1 MTVAG
6 GVATGGAHLE
16 DWVGRQETA
25 RDVIT
30 VDPLARFEAILDHD
44 GPEPGTGAPVPPGA
58 HWLYFLNRARQSAIG
73 ADGHPERGGFMP
85 PVALP
90 RRMFAGARYEFRAP
104 LRAGMD
110 VTRTSEIVSVKS
122 KEGKSGALV
131 FVTVRHDYEGAQG
144 AGLSEEQDIV
154 YRDAPK
160 PGAPAPT
167 PAAAPEGASWR
178 RTIEPDPV
186 LLFRYSAVTF
196 NGHRIH
202 YDRDYC
208 RDVEGYPGLVV
219 HGPLIATY
227 LMDLCARERPGVA
240 LARFSFKAVSPLFD
254 AAPFTV
260 NAAPGEDGGWTLWAA
275 NPDGGLAMQ
284 ASAAFVS

>member
-1 MTVAG
+1 MRQG
-6 GVATGGAHLE
+6 TGETTSTARPE
-16 DWVGRQETA
+16 DWVGRRETA

-30 VDPLARFEAILDHD
+30 ADPLARFEAILDHD
-44 GPEPGTGAPVPPGA
+44 GPEPGADTAVPPGA

-73 ADGHPERGGFMP
+73 PDGHPERGGFMP

-104 LRAGMD
+104 LAVGMT

-122 KEGKSGALV
+122 KAGKSGALV
-131 FVTVRHDYEGAQG
+131 FVTVRHDYQG
-144 AGLSEEQDIV
+144 AGGAGLTEEQDIV
-154 YRDAPK
+154 YREAPE
-160 PGAPAPT
+160 PGAAPPT
-167 PAAAPEGASWR
+167 PPAAPEGASWS

-219 HGPLIATY
+219 HGPLIATF
-227 LMDLCARERPGVA
+227 LMDLCAQERPDAA
-240 LARFSFKAVSPLFD
+240 LRRFAFKAMSPLFD
-254 AAPFTV
+254 IAPFTV
-260 NAAPGEDGGWTLWAA
+260 NAAPADGGGWALWAA
-275 NPDGGLAMQ
+275 NPDGGLAME
-284 ASAAFVS
+284 ASAAFAS